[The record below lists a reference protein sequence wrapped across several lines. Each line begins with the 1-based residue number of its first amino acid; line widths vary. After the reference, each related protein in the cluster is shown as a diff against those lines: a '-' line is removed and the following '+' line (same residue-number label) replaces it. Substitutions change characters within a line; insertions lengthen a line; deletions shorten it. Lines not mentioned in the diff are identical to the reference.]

1 MTDTRTFRLVKITGW
16 PAKERANFAGHMVE
30 LVGASDR
37 VDNRGAKTYVM
48 LEGPMEG
55 QEVWFTDDELTDFPR
70 DPSTQGEW

>member
-1 MTDTRTFRLVKITGW
+1 MTDTRTFKLVKTDGW
-16 PAKERANFAGHMVE
+16 SKEERANFAGYV
-30 LVGASDR
+30 VAPVSDR